1 MNILDAIILICF
13 IPAIIQGFRK
23 GFIAQVIAIVAII
36 AGIWMSFKFSKL
48 VAGWIG
54 QYIEASGQVLQIVA
68 FALILVLVIVA
79 LGALAKL
86 LEASV
91 KIVMLGWL
99 NKLLGVI
106 FSLLKCILIVG
117 LVILAFN
124 SVNAQF
130 HLVKE
135 ETLLESRFYHPIKN
149 TANSVFPYLKELV
162 GNAK

>member
-48 VAGWIG
+48 VSGWIG

-68 FALILVLVIVA
+68 FALILVLVILA

-86 LEASV
+86 LEATV

-117 LVILAFN
+117 LIILVFN

-135 ETLLESRFYHPIKN
+135 ETLLESRLYHPIKN